1 MKRDI
6 LKFLSGF
13 AASMSFVH
21 VAAAMATARGMI
33 SVPIWR
39 GREWG
44 IGKMLTEAVVYGA
57 IGAGLGYLGWRPES
71 RPVLPAAPATTGT
84 TGASAAADRLG
95 ATSA

>member
-6 LKFLSGF
+6 FKFLSG
-13 AASMSFVH
+13 
-21 VAAAMATARGMI
+21 VAAAASFGHIAAAVATARGMI

-71 RPVLPAAPATTGT
+71 RPMLQAEPVPAGSPRL
-84 TGASAAADRLG
+84 ADRPQT
-95 ATSA
+95 APM

>member
-6 LKFLSGF
+6 FKFFSG
-13 AASMSFVH
+13 
-21 VAAAMATARGMI
+21 VAAAASFGHIAAAIATARGMI

-44 IGKMLTEAVVYGA
+44 IGKMVIEAVVYGA

-71 RPVLPAAPATTGT
+71 RPVLPSEPPAT
-84 TGASAAADRLG
+84 AS
-95 ATSA
+95 TSLAGQPQVASV

>member
-6 LKFLSGF
+6 FKFLSG
-13 AASMSFVH
+13 
-21 VAAAMATARGMI
+21 VAAAASFGHIAAAIATARGMI

-71 RPVLPAAPATTGT
+71 RPVLLSEPSVTGSASIADQPRA
-84 TGASAAADRLG
+84 ASA
-95 ATSA
+95 

>member
-6 LKFLSGF
+6 FKFLSG
-13 AASMSFVH
+13 
-21 VAAAMATARGMI
+21 VAAAASVGHIAAALATWRGMI

-44 IGKMLTEAVVYGA
+44 IGKMLTEAAVYGA

-71 RPVLPAAPATTGT
+71 NPVLQAEPAMSNSPRVADHPRA
-84 TGASAAADRLG
+84 ASA
-95 ATSA
+95 